1 MKPDLFGIHG
11 GPMGGG
17 ETTHSQERR
26 CVMHRTQERTR
37 ITILSMLLALFGA
50 SALMAACN
58 TTEGF
63 GKDVEAAG
71 DAIADTADDAKD

>member
-1 MKPDLFGIHG
+1 
-11 GPMGGG
+11 
-17 ETTHSQERR
+17 
-26 CVMHRTQERTR
+26 MHRTQERTR